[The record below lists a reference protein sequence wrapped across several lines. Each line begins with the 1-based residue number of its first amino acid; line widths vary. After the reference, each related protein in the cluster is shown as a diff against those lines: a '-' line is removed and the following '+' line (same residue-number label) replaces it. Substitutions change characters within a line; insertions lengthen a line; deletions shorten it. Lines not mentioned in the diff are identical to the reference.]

1 MTARAASVE
10 PSWSLIVTHKKSWS
24 YSWLCSL
31 VLVLTPLA
39 DVVTIVV
46 IVIVGGG
53 GFVVVNNRAEDRAGV
68 N

>member
-1 MTARAASVE
+1 M
-10 PSWSLIVTHKKSWS
+10 
-24 YSWLCSL
+24 CSL

-53 GFVVVNNRAEDRAGV
+53 GFVVVNNRAEDRASV